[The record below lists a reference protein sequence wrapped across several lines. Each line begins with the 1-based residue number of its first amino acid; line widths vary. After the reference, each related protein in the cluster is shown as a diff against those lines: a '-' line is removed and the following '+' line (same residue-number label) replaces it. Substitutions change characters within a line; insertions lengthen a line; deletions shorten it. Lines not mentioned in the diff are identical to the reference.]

1 MTEPEIHGNRIENE
15 SNERFRKWLNGEKD
29 PFLGVVE
36 MQPQEPPVD
45 PELEFASLQEEAEAQ
60 ALRQQTLQRAASRY
74 GTGYKLMS
82 VAVTA
87 LLMTVL
93 LYALSFM
100 PSFGDAD
107 APGNNEVTERYI
119 EKGLEETGAV
129 NIVAGMILDY
139 RAFDTFGESC
149 VLFIASSAVLLLLR
163 RDGKGKGEPERI
175 PPDTFEP
182 APDQIL
188 GKLAKALVPPIM
200 LFGIYVVLNGHLS
213 PGGGFSGGAI
223 IGSGLI
229 LYHAAFGERTRRF
242 LNPKTIRVMTVGALM
257 FYCLAKSYSFYTGAN
272 HLHSIITPGTPGA
285 LVSAGLI
292 FYLNICVGIVVACT
306 MYSFYALFKEGRI

>member
-1 MTEPEIHGNRIENE
+1 MTEPNQNGNRIEIE
-15 SNERFRKWLNGEKD
+15 SNARFREWLAGEKD
-29 PFLGVVE
+29 PYLGVLE

-45 PELEFASLQEEAEAQ
+45 PELEFAELEQDEAV
-60 ALRQQTLQRAASRY
+60 QTLRREVYARAESRY

-82 VAVTA
+82 VAITG

-93 LYALSFM
+93 LFALSFM

-129 NIVAGMILDY
+129 NIVTGMILDY

-163 RDGKGKGEPERI
+163 RDGRGKGEPERI

-188 GKLAKALVPPIM
+188 GKLAKVLVPPIM

-213 PGGGFSGGAI
+213 PGGG
-223 IGSGLI
+223 
-229 LYHAAFGERTRRF
+229 LYHAAYEERIRRF
-242 LNPKTIRVMTVGALM
+242 MNPKTVRGLTVGALM
-257 FYCLAKSYSFYTGAN
+257 FYCVAKSYSFYTGAN